1 MHMLI
6 LVFDNGG
13 KLYAYRSFNK
23 VKKAGHT
30 SSAYVLVF
38 DNGMLLDQGS
48 IDIYINL

>member
-6 LVFDNGG
+6 LVFDKGG

-38 DNGMLLDQGS
+38 DNGVL
-48 IDIYINL
+48 IDHGKIDVFINL

>member
-1 MHMLI
+1 MLI

-13 KLYAYRSFNK
+13 KLYAYRSFDK

-38 DNGMLLDQGS
+38 DNREGVLIDHGS
-48 IDIYINL
+48 IDVFINL